1 MDTDFFTRPRK
12 ISSVDIAMNT
22 RLSDVILKNEPGRIG
37 DAMIPGALAQPLF
50 FPIQAKPRQS
60 GFPIQ

>member
-1 MDTDFFTRPRK
+1 
-12 ISSVDIAMNT
+12 VDIAMNT